1 LDPDNF
7 IVHDPS
13 EELKRKVYDAL
24 FRVMP
29 EGFRMTRNA
38 SEDNMVC
45 IMSSDEII
53 DVKWDKKF
61 KEVIEEVRNA

>member
-1 LDPDNF
+1 
-7 IVHDPS
+7 
-13 EELKRKVYDAL
+13 
-24 FRVMP
+24 
-29 EGFRMTRNA
+29 
-38 SEDNMVC
+38 MVC

>member
-1 LDPDNF
+1 
-7 IVHDPS
+7 
-13 EELKRKVYDAL
+13 
-24 FRVMP
+24 MP

-38 SEDNMVC
+38 SEDNLIC

-61 KEVIEEVRNA
+61 NEVIEEVRNA